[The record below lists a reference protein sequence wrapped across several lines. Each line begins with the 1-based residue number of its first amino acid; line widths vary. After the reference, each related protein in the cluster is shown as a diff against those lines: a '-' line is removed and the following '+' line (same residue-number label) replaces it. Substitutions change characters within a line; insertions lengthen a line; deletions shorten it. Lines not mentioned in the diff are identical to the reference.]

1 MPFFSS
7 RFDFGSVCDMSIG
20 GIRVPLVL
28 EAALMWNSDYLDGR
42 GDLGHVQKWPSDT
55 KKH

>member
-1 MPFFSS
+1 M
-7 RFDFGSVCDMSIG
+7 CDMSIG